1 MRRSASEALLADREG
16 ASQSGRGLVR
26 RILRLTSVV
35 VVILAVLMQVRAL
48 GRPVWAQDEAI
59 LLVYSK
65 QLLNSRLPFVDFSAV
80 YPAGSYAVVG
90 PLVSVFG
97 NQLLVVRILSLV
109 GLIAT
114 MWAVWSLFA
123 SRRTARLIA
132 IASLC
137 VTWPPFAIVWSLAA
151 TCLSVSIAL
160 ILSARSATWRI
171 FLGSFFLGLAFS
183 IRFDFSLAAVVL
195 LVLLLF
201 ARPVGVIMWPEHMV
215 ASVRW
220 RLVCVL
226 PAFLLGAAPALL
238 NIGFLVTRG
247 DVGRFLR
254 DTSAIRLGRALPLQY
269 QLNEV
274 LTVAGFAAVSI
285 TFVVLTARRW
295 KVSTRMSRVTAV
307 WLVSVTPLACLQFLQ
322 RADVWHMWMV
332 LSILGPPVLLA
343 LSLLAW
349 DPAVVATFRS
359 STSLDVLGLS
369 GLVLLVWINWSN
381 LVSFHPREIASSIVN
396 TVPTVEVCGEPS
408 YCLPLSPESASDLEP
423 VLSMIR
429 QRPGR
434 SLFEGPSD
442 LRTAFTGRNWVYAL
456 FPENPPCSFY
466 LEMNPGSSNGSDS
479 HLADELAGCDLLL
492 LDDSYNALHDEHS
505 NVNYGSDQPNA
516 VVKRSFHE
524 LVASGPWTLYA
535 RNDGRG

>member
-1 MRRSASEALLADREG
+1 MRRSASEALLPDNEG
-16 ASQSGRGLVR
+16 ASQSGRVLVR
-26 RILRLTSVV
+26 GILRLTSVV
-35 VVILAVLMQVRAL
+35 VVILALLMQVRAL
-48 GRPVWAQDEAI
+48 GDPISGQDEAI
-59 LLVYSK
+59 LLVYSQ

-97 NQLLVVRILSLV
+97 NQLLVVRLLSLV

-114 MWAVWSLFA
+114 MCAVWSLLA

-132 IASLC
+132 VALLC
-137 VTWPPFAIVWSLAA
+137 ISWTTVAVVWSLAA
-151 TCLSVSIAL
+151 TCLSVSIGL
-160 ILSARSATWRI
+160 ILSARGATWRI
-171 FLGSFFLGLAFS
+171 LLGSFSLGLAFS
-183 IRFDFSLAAVVL
+183 IRLDFSLAVVVL
-195 LVLLLF
+195 LVSLLF

-226 PAFLLGAAPALL
+226 PTFLLGAAPALL
-238 NIGFLVTRG
+238 NIAFLVTRG

-254 DTSAIRLGRALPLQY
+254 DTGAIRLGRALPLQY
-269 QLNEV
+269 QLDKV
-274 LTVAGFAAVSI
+274 LTVAVFAAVSI

-295 KVSTRMSRVTAV
+295 KVSTRLPRVTAV

-322 RADVWHMWMV
+322 RADAFHMWTA

-343 LSLLAW
+343 ISLLAS
-349 DPAVVATFRS
+349 DPAVVAARHRS
-359 STSLDVLGLS
+359 LSPDVIGLS
-369 GLVLLVWINWSN
+369 GLVLLVWINWAN
-381 LVSFHPREIASSIVN
+381 LVSFHPKAIVGSIVK
-396 TVPTVEVCGEPS
+396 TVPTVEVCGAPS

-423 VLSMIR
+423 VLSVIR
-429 QRPGR
+429 QEPGR

-442 LRTAFTGRNWVYAL
+442 LRTAFIGRNWVYAL

-492 LDDSYNALHDEHS
+492 LDDSVNELHDEHS
-505 NVNYGSDQPNA
+505 TVDYGSDQPNA

-535 RNDGRG
+535 RNDSRG